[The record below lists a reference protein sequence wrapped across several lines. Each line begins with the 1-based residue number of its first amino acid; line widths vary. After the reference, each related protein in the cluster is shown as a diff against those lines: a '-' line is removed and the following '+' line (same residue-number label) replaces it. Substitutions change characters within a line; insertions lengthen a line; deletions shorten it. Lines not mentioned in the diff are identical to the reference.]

1 MSIELEM
8 TPKSE
13 AFYEVYNRV
22 NKASPSKQELKELRA
37 VFEQHPEVW
46 RETGDLCRMTST
58 FVVENIKGSKA
69 VKQSIR
75 YTMKAMRDEMN
86 YNGASPLEQLLIE
99 QVILGWLGYY
109 VTHWNFE
116 SISSNNAPMRM
127 VEHWEKR
134 LNGAQ
139 RRYLRA
145 IDSLNKIRKAGNRI
159 QINIAEQQTN
169 IN

>member
-1 MSIELEM
+1 M
-8 TPKSE
+8 
-13 AFYEVYNRV
+13 
-22 NKASPSKQELKELRA
+22 
-37 VFEQHPEVW
+37 
-46 RETGDLCRMTST
+46 
-58 FVVENIKGSKA
+58 VENIKGSKA

-86 YNGASPLEQLLIE
+86 YDLASPLEQLLIE

-109 VTHWNFE
+109 VTHWSFE

-145 IDSLNKIRKAGNRI
+145 IESLNKIRKTGNRI
-159 QINIAEQQTN
+159 QINIAEQQ
-169 IN
+169 INTSGL